1 MLRIVLV
8 ALLLVVVAV
17 GCGEAGSSGAK
28 TYDAY
33 PAMDIP
39 AGEPWVIVA
48 TNLGRMT
55 FTLFP
60 DEAPLA
66 VNNFLFLANE
76 GYFDGVGFH
85 RLIPGF
91 MVQGGDPSGTGTGG
105 PGYKFE
111 IELPQRPYIRGGLA
125 MANSG
130 VPTPTA
136 RSSSSSSTTSRRRTG
151 CRRTSRSSASSRKA
165 TNRRLTPWR
174 RSKRCRSAPGLTGK
188 RRCPSRRSRFPR
200 QQPARRS
207 TAPARERPGSPA
219 GREGSVVTWRAQ
231 PLASESRTDVN

>member
-1 MLRIVLV
+1 MRLARDVNSGAWAVLRIVLV

-17 GCGEAGSSGAK
+17 GCGEADSSGAE

-33 PAMDIP
+33 PAMDLP
-39 AGEPWVIVA
+39 GGEPWVIVA

-55 FTLFP
+55 FTLFA

-91 MVQGGDPSGTGTGG
+91 MVQGGDPTGLGTGG

-130 VPTPTA
+130 VANSNGSQFFIILDDLTA
-136 RSSSSSSTTSRRRTG
+136 QDRLSPDFTLFGQIKEGHKPSFDTLAKIEAVPVGAEADGETSVPQQEITISSVTTGTTLNCSG
-151 CRRTSRSSASSRKA
+151 D
-165 TNRRLTPWR
+165 
-174 RSKRCRSAPGLTGK
+174 G
-188 RRCPSRRSRFPR
+188 
-200 QQPARRS
+200 S
-207 TAPARERPGSPA
+207 TASGFTCR
-219 GREGSVVTWRAQ
+219 
-231 PLASESRTDVN
+231 

>member
-1 MLRIVLV
+1 MRIVVV

-17 GCGEAGSSGAK
+17 GCGEAGSESSGVDS
-28 TYDAY
+28 YDAY

-130 VPTPTA
+130 APNSNGSQFFVILDDLTAQDRLSPDFTLFGQLKEGHKPSFDTLAKIEAVSVGAGTDGETSVPQQEITI
-136 RSSSSSSTTSRRRTG
+136 SSTTTG
-151 CRRTSRSSASSRKA
+151 TTLNCSGEGATGFTCR
-165 TNRRLTPWR
+165 P
-174 RSKRCRSAPGLTGK
+174 
-188 RRCPSRRSRFPR
+188 
-200 QQPARRS
+200 
-207 TAPARERPGSPA
+207 
-219 GREGSVVTWRAQ
+219 
-231 PLASESRTDVN
+231 

>member
-8 ALLLVVVAV
+8 TLLLVVAAV

-33 PAMDIP
+33 PPMDIP
-39 AGEPWVIVA
+39 EGAPWVIIA

-55 FTLFP
+55 FTLFS

-91 MVQGGDPSGTGTGG
+91 MVQGGDPTGLGTGG
-105 PGYKFE
+105 PGYTFE
-111 IELPQRPYIRGGLA
+111 IEPPQRPYIRGGLA

-130 VPTPTA
+130 APNSNGSQFFIILDDLTAQDRLSPDFTLFGQLKADSKKSFDTLEMIEAVPVGSGTDGEESVPQQEITIL
-136 RSSSSSSTTSRRRTG
+136 SITTG
-151 CRRTSRSSASSRKA
+151 AK
-165 TNRRLTPWR
+165 
-174 RSKRCRSAPGLTGK
+174 KGV
-188 RRCPSRRSRFPR
+188 PSLH
-200 QQPARRS
+200 AI
-207 TAPARERPGSPA
+207 
-219 GREGSVVTWRAQ
+219 
-231 PLASESRTDVN
+231 